1 MAAEDHFPLDFIT
14 GPVIL
19 RHTGPSDEIKTQIEQ
34 LEKTREYLRE
44 KGTANFRAGA
54 VLPGIDDALALLRE
68 IYELAAEAERALAE
82 HKRYLPDKLAEA
94 PIVPLEDEHGHF
106 TYVRDPSTVYQDDP
120 YRWNPE
126 KGYAESVPGEK
137 GGAPRSYWAE
147 MVGLFLGA
155 EQARLREETSDTKW
169 NSLEL
174 RERIAVRLRPFGPP
188 GWVLD
193 TSRGGYLDRTIKN
206 YRKQPHEG
214 G

>member
-82 HKRYLPDKLAEA
+82 HKQYLPDKVAL
-94 PIVPLEDEHGHF
+94 
-106 TYVRDPSTVYQDDP
+106 QDDP

-126 KGYAESVPGEK
+126 KGCAESVPGEK
-137 GGAPRSYWAE
+137 GGAPRNYWAE
-147 MVGLFLGA
+147 MVGLFWEV
-155 EQARLREETSDTKW
+155 EQRRHREETGDTRR
-169 NSLEL
+169 NSREL
-174 RERIAVRLRPFGPP
+174 RERVAARLRPLGPP
-188 GWVLD
+188 SWVLD
-193 TSRGGYLDRTIKN
+193 TSRGEYLDRTIKN
-206 YRKQPHEG
+206 L
-214 G
+214 